1 MNRSSLH
8 SVRKV
13 FSVAR
18 TPFTASLLICGSVLH
33 ASNAEA
39 AGFALLE
46 QSASRLGTAF
56 AGTAAAADDVTTLF
70 FNPAGLTRL
79 EGTHASVIASAI
91 EITSEFHTD
100 PASQPAYGQPL
111 GSNGGDAGDWNYVPS
126 AYFSTRLNEDVAVG
140 IGINAP
146 FGLKLEYARDWAGR
160 FQALNSEIR
169 TINVNPSIAYR
180 INDRVSIGG
189 GLNYQRIDAELTNAV
204 NYSAV
209 VRQALGL
216 QLLNGQLTLEEF
228 TQLANANLG
237 LEGHAR
243 VRGDDTA
250 WSFNIGLLFQ
260 MSETTRLGFAY
271 RSSVDYTVE
280 GSARFD
286 PPTASNPVGTMV
298 INALGA
304 PGAPLSSGRARVDL
318 ELPDSAI
325 LSLHQMVGANIELL
339 ADVAWTG
346 WSSVQQLVVT
356 RDTGGVVSETPEL
369 WDDTWRFSLGG
380 TYRMSE
386 QLKLRAGIAYDE
398 TPVPD
403 STRTP
408 RLPDGD
414 RTWIAIG
421 VQWVASGAW
430 TIDAGYAHLFS
441 EDVRLNQDANNASLN
456 GHLIGEQTSDVDVV
470 SVQASYRF

>member
-1 MNRSSLH
+1 MNYIPSQRS
-8 SVRKV
+8 RKL
-13 FSVAR
+13 FNLGPILLACAYALQ
-18 TPFTASLLICGSVLH
+18 ASSAH
-33 ASNAEA
+33 A

-56 AGTAAAADDVTTLF
+56 AGTAAAADDVTTLY

-79 EGTHASVIASAI
+79 DGTHASVVASAI
-91 EITSEFHTD
+91 EITSEFH
-100 PASQPAYGQPL
+100 PSPSAQPAYGQPL
-111 GSNGGDAGDWNYVPS
+111 GGDGGDAGDWNYVPS
-126 AYFSTRLNEDVAVG
+126 AYLSTQLNDDFAIG

-146 FGLKLEYARDWAGR
+146 FGLKLEYERDWVGR

-169 TINVNPSIAYR
+169 TVNVNPAIAYR
-180 INDRVSIGG
+180 VNNRLSIGG

-204 NYSAV
+204 NYSAA

-216 QLLNGQLTLEEF
+216 QFSSGLITLEQF
-228 TQLANANLG
+228 TQLSNENLG

-243 VRGDDTA
+243 VRGDDST
-250 WSFNIGLLFQ
+250 WGFNLGMLFDVSEATRIGL
-260 MSETTRLGFAY
+260 AY
-271 RSSVDYTVE
+271 RSSVDYTLE

-286 PPTASNPVGTMV
+286 APSTSHPVGATV
-298 INALGA
+298 INALSA
-304 PGAPLSSGRARVDL
+304 PGGPLASGRARVEL

-325 LSLHQMVGANIELL
+325 LSLHQSIGENIELL

-346 WSSVQQLVVT
+346 WSSVQQLIVT
-356 RDTGGVVSETPEL
+356 RDTGGIISQTPEL
-369 WDDTWRFSLGG
+369 WEDTWRFALGG
-380 TYRMSE
+380 TYRMNDA
-386 QLKLRAGIAYDE
+386 LKLRAGLAYDE

-421 VQWVASGAW
+421 VQWRASDTW

-441 EDVRLNQDANNASLN
+441 EDVQLDQDANNAPLN
-456 GHLIGEQTSDVDVV
+456 GDLIGEQTSDVDVL

>member
-1 MNRSSLH
+1 MKYIPSHRVRTSPRTLSKRSPLL
-8 SVRKV
+8 
-13 FSVAR
+13 VAC
-18 TPFTASLLICGSVLH
+18 AYALH
-33 ASNAEA
+33 ASSAHA
-39 AGFALLE
+39 GGFALLE

-70 FNPAGLTRL
+70 FNPAGLARL
-79 EGTHASVIASAI
+79 DGTHASVVASAI
-91 EITSEFHTD
+91 EITSEFQ
-100 PASQPAYGQPL
+100 PSASAQPAYGQPL
-111 GSNGGDAGDWNYVPS
+111 GSDGGDAGDWNYVPS
-126 AYFSTRLNEDVAVG
+126 AYLSTKLNDDLALG

-146 FGLKLEYARDWAGR
+146 FGLKLEYARDWVGR

-169 TINVNPSIAYR
+169 TINVNPTIAYR
-180 INDRVSIGG
+180 VNERISIGG

-204 NYSAV
+204 NYSAA

-216 QLLNGQLTLEEF
+216 QLAGGLITPEQFAQFSNE
-228 TQLANANLG
+228 NLG

-250 WSFNIGLLFQ
+250 WGFNFGFLFDVSATTRIGL
-260 MSETTRLGFAY
+260 AY

-286 PPTASNPVGTMV
+286 PPSTNHPVGATV
-298 INALGA
+298 IAALGA
-304 PGAPLSSGRARVDL
+304 PGGPLSSGKAQVEL

-325 LSLHQMVGANIELL
+325 VSLHQSVGDNIELL

-346 WSSVQQLVVT
+346 WSSVQQLVVA
-356 RDTGGVVSETPEL
+356 RDTGEVISETPEQ
-369 WDDTWRFSLGG
+369 WEDTWRFSLGG
-380 TYRMSE
+380 TYRVNDA
-386 QLKLRAGIAYDE
+386 LKLRAGIAYDE

-414 RTWIAIG
+414 RTWLAVG
-421 VQWVASGAW
+421 VQWTASEAW
-430 TIDAGYAHLFS
+430 IIDAGYAHLFS
-441 EDVRLNQDANNASLN
+441 ENVQLDQDGDNPLLN
-456 GHLIGEQTSDVDVV
+456 GQLIGEQTSDVDVL